1 MFSPIL
7 TSSQKADYQEDGYLV
22 IRDFVPPDICEHL
35 MARAYRLMDNFDVEN
50 VKTVFSTQ
58 DQRHAKH
65 QYFLDSGAAIR
76 FFFEAG
82 AINEKGELTVEK
94 TQSINK
100 IGHALHDL
108 DPVFNNF
115 SRTPKIAAL
124 AKELDMRDPL
134 LLQSMYI
141 CKQPYIGGEVTCHQD
156 GTYLHTVNNSVI
168 GLWFALEDATI
179 ENGCLWAIPGGHRTK
194 LKSRFLRND
203 KNETATEVYDK
214 TPWDLKDMVPLEVSR
229 GSVIVLH
236 TQSPHMSRENTS
248 KRSRHAYTLHIMNS
262 DDKYSEGN
270 WLQRPKHM
278 PFKGFKV

>member
-1 MFSPIL
+1 MFSPII
-7 TSSQKADYQEDGYLV
+7 TSSQKEDFENNGYLI
-22 IRDFVPPDICEHL
+22 IRDFAPGDICDHL
-35 MARAYRLMDNFDVEN
+35 RARAHRLIDNFDPAD

-76 FFFEAG
+76 FFFETG
-82 AINEKGELTVEK
+82 ALNEKGELTVEK
-94 TQSINK
+94 SRGINK

-108 DPVFNNF
+108 DPVFNHF

-124 AKELDMRDPL
+124 VKELGLIDPL

-156 GTYLHTVNNSVI
+156 GTYLHTEKNSVI

-179 ENGCLWAIPGGHRTK
+179 ENGCLWAIPGGHRTD

-203 KNETATEVYDK
+203 KNETVTEVYDHS
-214 TPWDLKDMVPLEVSR
+214 PWPLQEMVPLEVER
-229 GSVIVLH
+229 GSVIILH
-236 TQSPHMSRENTS
+236 TQCPHMSQENTS
-248 KRSRHAYTLHIMNS
+248 KRSRHAYTLHVMNG
-262 DDKYSEGN
+262 DDEFSSGN
-270 WLQRPKHM
+270 WLQRPKNM
-278 PFKGFKV
+278 PFKGFI